1 MYLKNVQVIIFNF
14 IKDNLAPS
22 KKAPY
27 FSKYDSN
34 EYIEML
40 LRRGYIV
47 AKYAHLTFPEGIEIT
62 GDKLDKAI
70 VETKILID

>member
-1 MYLKNVQVIIFNF
+1 
-14 IKDNLAPS
+14 
-22 KKAPY
+22 
-27 FSKYDSN
+27 
-34 EYIEML
+34 ML